1 MRSEVVLPASP
12 EAAGLARAAL
22 DDTIPPPELATRNE
36 DARLV
41 ISELVTNAVKYGESG
56 ARNPIKMLIEADE
69 ARVRVEVEQTL
80 PAADVHPVEPSLDGD
95 STGGWGLRIAAALAD
110 SWGFKPGPPGQVWF
124 EFRA

>member
-1 MRSEVVLPASP
+1 MRTEVVLPASP

-22 DDTIPPPELATRNE
+22 GRTIPPPELATRYE

-56 ARNPIKMLIEADE
+56 ARNPIKMVIESDD
-69 ARVRVEVEQTL
+69 ARVRVQVDQTL
-80 PAADVHPVEPSLDGD
+80 AAADVHPVEPRLGGGS
-95 STGGWGLRIAAALAD
+95 SGGWGLRIAAALAD
-110 SWGFKPGPPGQVWF
+110 SWGSEPGPPGQVWF